1 MTILIVVI
9 VIIVCLVLISFFLL
23 KRIVSQLDK
32 QSKLYFALKLQ
43 EYDEL
48 VTEREEKLEEIK
60 NEQKTE
66 EAVSNADEREN
77 NHPSVVV
84 YKKENPEYQIDDLL
98 KIVKKVDDKFHVNG
112 EEIVSSFLQHNPTK
126 EELLRYNKLRRMRR
140 KILDIGVYNIISNED
155 ENYLNN
161 LFNELRMIDV
171 DIVDNFVFNVD
182 SINIEEFLNYLV
194 NEIQKCDPHIYVE
207 VGDKNVSYDY
217 LSNRV
222 VTTYNDKIYV
232 GLMIIYRDK
241 MYDYSLS

>member
-23 KRIVSQLDK
+23 KRIVSQVDK

-66 EAVSNADEREN
+66 EAVSNDDEREN

-98 KIVKKVDDKFHVNG
+98 KIVK
-112 EEIVSSFLQHNPTK
+112 
-126 EELLRYNKLRRMRR
+126 
-140 KILDIGVYNIISNED
+140 
-155 ENYLNN
+155 
-161 LFNELRMIDV
+161 
-171 DIVDNFVFNVD
+171 
-182 SINIEEFLNYLV
+182 
-194 NEIQKCDPHIYVE
+194 
-207 VGDKNVSYDY
+207 
-217 LSNRV
+217 
-222 VTTYNDKIYV
+222 
-232 GLMIIYRDK
+232 
-241 MYDYSLS
+241 